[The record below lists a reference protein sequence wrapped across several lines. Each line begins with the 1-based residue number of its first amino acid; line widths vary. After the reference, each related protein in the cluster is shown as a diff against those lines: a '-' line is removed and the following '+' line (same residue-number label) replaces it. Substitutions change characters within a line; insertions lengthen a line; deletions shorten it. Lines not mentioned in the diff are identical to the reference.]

1 MPAEQKGSI
10 YKTKRRGFAVRWLEN
25 GKRLHQSGF
34 RSRTDARN
42 YFRDEVRPRL
52 DTASTTIDPAINLE
66 DFVKLYLT
74 AHALN
79 VETSTLGILTSRLNA
94 ATKTFGKVELRKLE
108 RKAPEIAA
116 WRATLADGSRFGATQ
131 ALRQCLEQAISWGVI
146 QRNPAKLAGKN
157 PQPKRAEVVPFTADE
172 LDRVYAEL
180 GPHAPIVRFAAATG
194 TRPSEW
200 IALERRDIDREN
212 GIAIVQRSYSRG
224 TLRPYGKTQRSRRS
238 VPLSRMALD
247 ALAAVPPRIDSPL
260 AFPSPSGGLIDLH
273 NWRAREWK
281 PALEAAGIG
290 HGTIYT
296 LRHTFATN
304 AIAAGIGLFELARY
318 MGTSVDMLDRVY
330 GHLVVGAEHVARAKL
345 DAAAG
350 RSGV

>member
-1 MPAEQKGSI
+1 
-10 YKTKRRGFAVRWLEN
+10 
-25 GKRLHQSGF
+25 
-34 RSRTDARN
+34 
-42 YFRDEVRPRL
+42 
-52 DTASTTIDPAINLE
+52 
-66 DFVKLYLT
+66 
-74 AHALN
+74 
-79 VETSTLGILTSRLNA
+79 
-94 ATKTFGKVELRKLE
+94 
-108 RKAPEIAA
+108 
-116 WRATLADGSRFGATQ
+116 
-131 ALRQCLEQAISWGVI
+131 
-146 QRNPAKLAGKN
+146 
-157 PQPKRAEVVPFTADE
+157 
-172 LDRVYAEL
+172 
-180 GPHAPIVRFAAATG
+180 VRFAAATG

-304 AIAAGIGLFELARY
+304 AIAAGMACSNSR
-318 MGTSVDMLDRVY
+318 GTW
-330 GHLVVGAEHVARAKL
+330 ARASRCSTGSTTISWPAPNRPHAPSSTL
-345 DAAAG
+345 LPDVLASNWRQHGADRSSRFACAAWLSQADDRARTG
-350 RSGV
+350 DPQLGNLSARFARTLRVCRISAS